1 MSSSSGE
8 RPLPRMVTKRCSV
21 SNQNGAPSDA
31 ANPVRNQPRNALT
44 RCPGSRRYCHCD
56 ALHPIGRLKLL
67 RLLIAKLALLTNRLT
82 LWIASSIGVGSTAA
96 AVAAL
101 PFACEV
107 AALVVFTAWLTV
119 SARSLGLLE
128 RTRIIWIVSTL
139 QITARPSERPRSHF
153 WAYRLYQPL
162 TLSMLR
168 SYQSPMPFLK
178 VARSFSAESRIAV
191 RLCLSLLAGRAAI
204 LVSKSEILRTVL
216 GSAGLTTSSTAA
228 VKGSTPIY
236 DGVPLVVR
244 DKASTKPWSS
254 TCFTFWGSCKSC
266 SR

>member
-1 MSSSSGE
+1 MSFSSGE
-8 RPLPRMVTKRCSV
+8 RPLPRTVTKRCSV

-56 ALHPIGRLKLL
+56 LLHPIGKLKLL

-82 LWIASSIGVGSTAA
+82 LCAASSIGFGAGSTTA
-96 AVAAL
+96 AVGAL
-101 PFACEV
+101 PFACGV

-128 RTRIIWIVSTL
+128 RTRMMWIVSTL
-139 QITARPSERPRSHF
+139 HTTARPSARPRSHF

-178 VARSFSAESRIAV
+178 VARSLSA
-191 RLCLSLLAGRAAI
+191 
-204 LVSKSEILRTVL
+204 
-216 GSAGLTTSSTAA
+216 
-228 VKGSTPIY
+228 
-236 DGVPLVVR
+236 
-244 DKASTKPWSS
+244 
-254 TCFTFWGSCKSC
+254 
-266 SR
+266 